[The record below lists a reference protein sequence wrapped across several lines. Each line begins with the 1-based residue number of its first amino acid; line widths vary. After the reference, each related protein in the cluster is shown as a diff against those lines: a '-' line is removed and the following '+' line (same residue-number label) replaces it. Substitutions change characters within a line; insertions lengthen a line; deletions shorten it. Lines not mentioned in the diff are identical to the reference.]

1 MSEEIWSSFYRG
13 QSLCARI
20 STQFVPRFSS
30 SLESSL
36 SFLSLSLSLSSLYL
50 SSLSLSSLSLSH
62 AHTVEEADFLD
73 DAAGTTATHTQSHTH
88 PLTQSQEGEQ
98 NDVGLDNSIKQV

>member
-1 MSEEIWSSFYRG
+1 
-13 QSLCARI
+13 
-20 STQFVPRFSS
+20 VPRFSS

-36 SFLSLSLSLSSLYL
+36 SFLSL
-50 SSLSLSSLSLSH
+50 SLSLSSLSLSH

-88 PLTQSQEGEQ
+88 PLTQSQEDEQ